1 MSKIE
6 ICKKIQNN
14 VSKLSENE
22 IYELFKIIEENN
34 ANYTK
39 NNNGIFL
46 NLNWVDDETLSKID
60 DYISFCIK
68 SQNEI
73 SKYEIMKNLL
83 NESIKTKD
91 KIAEDN
97 APIIDIIDSSVQI
110 NNKQKCSSSMKFY
123 LLKKKFFKQNILPS
137 NSIDNELSYEEY
149 MIT

>member
-14 VSKLSENE
+14 VGKLSENE
-22 IYELFKIIEENN
+22 ILELFKIIEDNN
-34 ANYTK
+34 ASYTK

-46 NLNWVDDETLSKID
+46 NLNWVDDETLNKID

-83 NESIKTKD
+83 NESIKMKD
-91 KIAEDN
+91 KIVDVPLIEISESIA
-97 APIIDIIDSSVQI
+97 QI

-123 LLKKKFFKQNILPS
+123 LLKKKFFKQNIQQS
-137 NSIDNELSYEEY
+137 NTIDNEISYEDY
-149 MIT
+149 AII